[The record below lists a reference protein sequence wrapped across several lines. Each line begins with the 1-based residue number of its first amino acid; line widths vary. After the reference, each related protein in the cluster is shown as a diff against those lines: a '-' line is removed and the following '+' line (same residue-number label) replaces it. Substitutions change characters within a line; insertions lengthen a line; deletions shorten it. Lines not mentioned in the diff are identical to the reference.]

1 MWVRRCVERVVVF
14 VGGAVLE
21 VGRSTAMAAK
31 IDGGNGIWMS
41 CCRLIVA
48 KEVGRTQRADGPR

>member
-31 IDGGNGIWMS
+31 IDGG
-41 CCRLIVA
+41 
-48 KEVGRTQRADGPR
+48 DGTLGFG

>member
-21 VGRSTAMAAK
+21 VGWSTAMAAK
-31 IDGGNGIWMS
+31 IDGGDATLGS
-41 CCRLIVA
+41 
-48 KEVGRTQRADGPR
+48 G